1 MPIELRILTG
11 ARAGQSDYFEKNVIS
26 IGRHPSSDFL
36 LDVKRDLDVSRRHGE
51 IRFTGNGYRVYDKDS
66 TNGTFVNDE
75 QLEPGGN
82 RDIEDGDTIRFGAQG
97 PTVSVVIT
105 GVAARRTT
113 PLSGGA
119 AVPAGTAT
127 PGEPGESIA
136 TASPAAEAR
145 PHVSSLAAKLHERMN
160 SAERRAEPRS
170 LATPLIDRE
179 PAPADDEETLKPE
192 PRSNRDRLPDVDVSS
207 QEPSVDITA
216 EPHVPGDGEDRVPT
230 GERVAIEVG
239 KQTRA
244 MRYIIVA
251 VVAVLGG
258 VAGGMYWYGHR
269 ATASRD
275 AEIQQ
280 LLAANEEATRQF
292 QTKLQSMDDT
302 AVTNALQ
309 RRLDSL
315 VANAS
320 SARDVAS
327 QAVAEQELRANHA
340 LQQRLNAMDVPAVRN
355 ANDAAIA
362 MIVSEIGGKQL
373 EATGFSVTS
382 TGLLV
387 TNRHV
392 VTDSVGTAPT
402 KILVKFANT
411 KEWKSAHLA
420 RLDNN
425 PNVDLALLQMDDA
438 GQYPAVSGI
447 ATTMDAPVGAPIATL
462 GFPLGTD
469 SPMQGP
475 ANDFTAK
482 TSLTIGRVSKSVP
495 ELLQIDAFASHGSS
509 GSPVVDEHG
518 HVVGVVW
525 GGPRGAGGRIVFAV
539 PADKIAALV
548 GNVK

>member
-11 ARAGQSDYFEKNVIS
+11 ARSGQSDYFEKNVVS

-51 IRFTGNGYRVYDKDS
+51 IRFTANGYRVYDKDS

-105 GVAARRTT
+105 GVARRTT
-113 PLSGGA
+113 PLSNA
-119 AVPAGTAT
+119 AVTPADSGVAVSAPDLL
-127 PGEPGESIA
+127 PGEM
-136 TASPAAEAR
+136 R
-145 PHVSSLAAKLHERMN
+145 PHVSSLAAKLHERMH
-160 SAERRAEPRS
+160 STERRAEQRS
-170 LATPLIDRE
+170 LATPFIDRE
-179 PAPADDEETLKPE
+179 PGPVEDEETLKEELRSSRDRISDDDMSSRDSSVDVTAE
-192 PRSNRDRLPDVDVSS
+192 PRVLGEVADRLPTV
-207 QEPSVDITA
+207 
-216 EPHVPGDGEDRVPT
+216 
-230 GERVAIEVG
+230 ERVAIEVN

-244 MRYIIVA
+244 LRYIIVA
-251 VVAVLGG
+251 VIAVLGG
-258 VAGGMYWYGHR
+258 VAGGMYWYGHGE
-269 ATASRD
+269 TASRD
-275 AEIQQ
+275 AEIQK

-292 QTKLQSMDDT
+292 QTKLLAMDDT
-302 AVTNALQ
+302 VVTNALQ

-320 SARDVAS
+320 SARDVSAR
-327 QAVAEQELRANHA
+327 AAAEQELRVNHE
-340 LQQRLNAMDVPAVRN
+340 LQQRINAMDVPAVRS
-355 ANDAAIA
+355 ANDPAIA
-362 MIVSEIGGKQL
+362 LIVSEIAGKQL
-373 EATGFSVTS
+373 EATGFTVTS

-392 VTDSVGTAPT
+392 VTDSAGTAAT

-411 KEWKSAHLA
+411 KAWKSAHLA

-447 ATTMDAPVGAPIATL
+447 ATTMDAPVGAPIATI
-462 GFPLGTD
+462 GFPMGTD

-509 GSPVVDEHG
+509 GSPVMDEHG

-525 GGPRGAGGRIVFAV
+525 GGPKGTGGRIVFAV

-548 GNVK
+548 GDAK

>member
-11 ARAGQSDYFEKNVIS
+11 ARAGQSDYFEKNVVS

-36 LDVKRDLDVSRRHGE
+36 LDIKRDLDVSRRHGE

-66 TNGTFVNDE
+66 TNGTFVNDD

-105 GVAARRTT
+105 GVAPRRTT
-113 PLSGGA
+113 PLSNA
-119 AVPAGTAT
+119 LAT
-127 PGEPGESIA
+127 PVESEDA
-136 TASPAAEAR
+136 VSTPVPMGDGRA
-145 PHVSSLAAKLHERMN
+145 HVSSLAAKLHERMN
-160 SAERRAEPRS
+160 TAERRAEQRS
-170 LATPLIDRE
+170 LATPFIDHE
-179 PAPADDEETLKPE
+179 PTSLDDEETLKEE
-192 PRSNRDRLPDVDVSS
+192 PRSHRDRLPDEDTAGQDAPVEV
-207 QEPSVDITA
+207 TA
-216 EPHVPGDGEDRVPT
+216 EPHVPGDVADRLPT
-230 GERVAIEVG
+230 VERVAIEVK

-244 MRYIIVA
+244 LRYIIVA
-251 VVAVLGG
+251 VIAVLGG

-269 ATASRD
+269 ETASRD
-275 AEIQQ
+275 AEIQK

-292 QTKLQSMDDT
+292 QTKLQAMDDT

-309 RRLDSL
+309 RRLDTL

-320 SARDVAS
+320 SARDVTS
-327 QAVAEQELRANHA
+327 QAAAERELRENHA
-340 LQQRLNAMDVPAVRN
+340 LQQRINAMDVPAVRN

-362 MIVSEIGGKQL
+362 LIVSEIGGKQFQ
-373 EATGFSVTS
+373 ATGFTVTS

-425 PNVDLALLQMDDA
+425 PNVDLALLQMDEA
-438 GQYPAVSGI
+438 AQYPAVSGI
-447 ATTMDAPVGAPIATL
+447 ATTMDAPVGAPIATI

-509 GSPVVDEHG
+509 GSPVIDEHG

-525 GGPRGAGGRIVFAV
+525 GGPKGTGGRIVFAV
-539 PADKIAALV
+539 PADKLAALI

>member
-11 ARAGQSDYFEKNVIS
+11 ARAGQSDYFEKNVVS

-36 LDVKRDLDVSRRHGE
+36 LDIKRDLDVSRRHGE

-105 GVAARRTT
+105 GIAPRRTT
-113 PLSGGA
+113 PLSNA
-119 AVPAGTAT
+119 AAT
-127 PGEPGESIA
+127 PVESGDEIA
-136 TASPAAEAR
+136 TSSPSLMGDGR

-160 SAERRAEPRS
+160 TAERRAEQRS
-170 LATPLIDRE
+170 LATPFIDPE
-179 PAPADDEETLKPE
+179 PTPLDDEDTLKEE
-192 PRSNRDRLPDVDVSS
+192 PRSSRDRARDDDTGT
-207 QEPSVDITA
+207 QDASVEVTA
-216 EPHVPGDGEDRVPT
+216 EPHVPGEVADRLPT
-230 GERVAIEVG
+230 VERVAIEVN

-244 MRYIIVA
+244 LRYIVVA

-269 ATASRD
+269 ETASRD
-275 AEIQQ
+275 AEIQK

-292 QTKLQSMDDT
+292 QTKLQAMDDT

-320 SARDVAS
+320 GARDVGS
-327 QAVAEQELRANHA
+327 QAAAEKELRENHA
-340 LQQRLNAMDVPAVRN
+340 LQQRINAMDVPAVRT

-362 MIVSEIGGKQL
+362 LIVSEIGGKQFQ
-373 EATGFSVTS
+373 ATGFTVTS

-392 VTDSVGTAPT
+392 VTDSAGTAPT

-509 GSPVVDEHG
+509 GSPVIDEHG

-525 GGPRGAGGRIVFAV
+525 GGPKGTGGRIVFAV
-539 PADKIAALV
+539 PAEKIAGLV